1 MRKSRAQIYDELL
14 VLKCQAGEKDAF
26 KELVKRWEKRLW
38 YYAFRVTCSES
49 AAWDIL
55 QETWFGIIK
64 GIRKLEDVGV
74 FPKWAFRIASN
85 KCTDWLRKQHLQSR
99 IKSEF
104 SEQMQNES
112 DVVRNINNKT
122 ELLRS
127 AVAKLSPK
135 QRAML
140 MLRYNEGFEIAQIA
154 DNLRIPEGTVKSRM
168 HRALNQ
174 LRQIVEHQQ
183 ND

>member
-26 KELVKRWEKRLW
+26 EELVKRWEKRLW
-38 YYAFRVTCSES
+38 YYAFRVTCSEP

-55 QETWFGIIK
+55 QETWLAIIK
-64 GIRKLEDVGV
+64 GIRKLEDVAV

-85 KCTDWLRKQHLQSR
+85 KCTDWLRRQHLQSR
-99 IKSEF
+99 FESEF
-104 SEQMQNES
+104 LEQMQNES
-112 DVVRNINNKT
+112 DVAQNIDNKT

-127 AVAKLSPK
+127 AVAKLSFN

-154 DNLRIPEGTVKSRM
+154 DILSIPEGTVKSRI
-168 HRALNQ
+168 HRAINQ
-174 LRQIVEHQQ
+174 LRQMVEHQK